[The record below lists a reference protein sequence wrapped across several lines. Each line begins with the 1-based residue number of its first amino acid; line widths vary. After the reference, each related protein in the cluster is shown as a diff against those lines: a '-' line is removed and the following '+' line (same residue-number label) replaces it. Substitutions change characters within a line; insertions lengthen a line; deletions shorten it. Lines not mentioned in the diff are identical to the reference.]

1 MLIILFCSTDVIT
14 FEEYTG
20 QVETTVTNNHSPSLN
35 AVKHHP
41 SGTDMQ
47 SCIFLFMLRT
57 CDWYWWWNLLCYN
70 GRNVG
75 FDTLAVECKLMS
87 LKFVAAIMKIRRLR
101 ISEYCF

>member
-41 SGTDMQ
+41 SGTDYARFFFF
-47 SCIFLFMLRT
+47 FLCCVHVISTGEGT
-57 CDWYWWWNLLCYN
+57 CCVTMD
-70 GRNVG
+70 V
-75 FDTLAVECKLMS
+75 MS
-87 LKFVAAIMKIRRLR
+87 V
-101 ISEYCF
+101 